1 MGHFKQYDEAT
12 AKYHQDLN
20 VKTTPIF
27 SWDFHYGFLS
37 ELKNTFIDLNKLNG
51 ISSLGR
57 WSQNNWDFKEIL
69 KEEVIVV
76 TDTQLRIVFASNNI
90 IKMNGYREEE
100 ILGNSPKM
108 FHGEATCQTV
118 SKEIRNAI
126 ELQVPFEKTVLN
138 YKKNGETYLCLIK
151 GFPIFDSKG
160 KLSHFIAFEKAA

>member
-1 MGHFKQYDEAT
+1 
-12 AKYHQDLN
+12 
-20 VKTTPIF
+20 
-27 SWDFHYGFLS
+27 
-37 ELKNTFIDLNKLNG
+37 
-51 ISSLGR
+51 
-57 WSQNNWDFKEIL
+57 
-69 KEEVIVV
+69 
-76 TDTQLRIVFASNNI
+76 
-90 IKMNGYREEE
+90 MNGYREEE